1 MDMQSEKIDRRRYT
15 RYEVDWRA
23 SIMNKSGAAI
33 EIYHDRLHD
42 ISLAGAGIYS
52 DTDIFTEGQLVILV
66 ETPLPYG
73 RVRKVITGIECNMC
87 KPVFLADRG
96 KFHIGLDFVRFY
108 GVDKHFLAEALFTL
122 GNGRKSRNEEP
133 DAALQ

>member
-1 MDMQSEKIDRRRYT
+1 MQSEMIERRRYT
-15 RYEVDWRA
+15 RYEADWRV
-23 SIMNKSGAAI
+23 SIMNKSGAAT
-33 EIYHDRLHD
+33 EIYRDRVHD

-52 DTDIFTEGQLVILV
+52 DTDIFTEGALVILV

-73 RVRKVITGIECNMC
+73 RVRKVITGIECRMC
-87 KPVFLADRG
+87 RPVFLADHG

-108 GVDKHFLAEALFTL
+108 GIDKHFLAEALFTL
-122 GNGRKSRNEEP
+122 ESGRTSRKEEP